1 MGQEPEEK
9 PGCNAKA
16 KSSSL
21 SLFECAPGN
30 EQVREKE
37 TVGAGRK
44 ATPPKGKAITV
55 VASIVCPCGGVHA
68 ANMSFIEERNKQV
81 FPRYSKCYN

>member
-21 SLFECAPGN
+21 FLFECAPGN

-37 TVGAGRK
+37 PVGAGRK
-44 ATPPKGKAITV
+44 ATSLKGNAITI
-55 VASIVCPCGGVHA
+55 VASIVCPRGGFHA
-68 ANMSFIEERNKQV
+68 ANKSFIEGSNK
-81 FPRYSKCYN
+81 